1 MIGSRF
7 PQEPPAVVID
17 LGIRLDSRFAIVKK
31 VSAEEAHIR
40 GLIGWCHTH
49 RQPYPTW
56 MTGPVQYLGFPYGH
70 REQLLCRLNTRW
82 RDGEDPGP
90 YDKDL

>member
-17 LGIRLDSRFAIVKK
+17 LGIHLGTWFAITKK
-31 VSAEEAHIR
+31 GSPVEANR
-40 GLIGWCHTH
+40 RSLIGWCHTH
-49 RQPYPTW
+49 HQPYPVW
-56 MTGPVQYLGFPYGH
+56 MNGPVQYLGFPYGH